1 MKYAFTD
8 IFDIPKLTELCES
21 FTCIN
26 GTVTALLDLDG
37 NVHIQ
42 TGWQQI
48 CTEFHRRNPTSAAR
62 CLESD
67 TAIASRLVQGGKYNV
82 YQCKNGLVD
91 VAVPIYVDN
100 QHVANFFTGQFL
112 FQPPDL
118 SYFHQQAKTLGVET
132 IPYLDALKKVPVF
145 SEGEIKRIM
154 TFLVALA
161 QTIGEM
167 GKARLDLLRITELER
182 KRSEALQKKTSEL
195 RVAKQALE
203 KLASEDALTGLCNR
217 RFFDHNLTH
226 EILRARRY
234 QHSLVLCLF
243 DVDKFKA
250 INDNYGHSAGD
261 EVLRHIAAIVLNS
274 LRTTD
279 TVSRIGGD
287 EFSILFP
294 ETENE
299 HIEVLLSNICNKI
312 ASSEF
317 CINDE
322 GLKVRV
328 SCSFGTACT
337 EGGNL
342 SASELMER
350 ADKALYCAKRNGC
363 NQVIHFDSLPQ
374 VTLLL
379 T

>member
-1 MKYAFTD
+1 MKYAFTE

-21 FTCIN
+21 FTRIN

-37 NVHIQ
+37 NVHIK
-42 TGWQQI
+42 TGWQPI
-48 CTEFHRRNPTSAAR
+48 CTQFHRLNEKSAAR

-67 TAIASRLVQGGKYNV
+67 TAIANKLAQGEKYNV

-91 VAVPIYVDN
+91 VAVPIYVGN

-112 FQPPDL
+112 FQPADH
-118 SYFHQQAKTLGVET
+118 SYFHQQAKELGVEI
-132 IPYLDALKKVPVF
+132 IPYMDALKKVPVF
-145 SEGEIKRIM
+145 SEDEIKRIM

-167 GKARLDLLRITELER
+167 GKARLDLLRL
-182 KRSEALQKKTSEL
+182 SEAERVQNAALKRKTSEL
-195 RVAKQALE
+195 KVAKQALE

-217 RFFDHNLTH
+217 RYFDKTLSQ

-243 DVDKFKA
+243 DVDKFKV
-250 INDNYGHSAGD
+250 INDTYGHGIGD
-261 EVLRHIAAIVLNS
+261 AVLQHISTIVLNS
-274 LRTTD
+274 LRKTD

-299 HIEVLLSNICNKI
+299 HIEALLQSICNKI
-312 ASSEF
+312 ANTQIE
-317 CINDE
+317 IN
-322 GLKVRV
+322 GYQIRV
-328 SCSFGTACT
+328 SCSFGTASS

-342 SASELMER
+342 SERELMER
-350 ADKALYCAKRNGC
+350 ADRALYGAKSEGR
-363 NQVIHFDSLPQ
+363 NQVMHFSSLLQ
-374 VTLLL
+374 TTSLLS
-379 T
+379 

>member
-21 FTCIN
+21 FTRIN

-67 TAIASRLVQGGKYNV
+67 TAIANRLAQGEKYNV

-112 FQPPDL
+112 FQPPDH
-118 SYFHQQAKTLGVET
+118 SYFHQQAKSLGVET

-145 SEGEIKRIM
+145 SEDEIKRIM
-154 TFLVALA
+154 TFLVVLA

-167 GKARLDLLRITELER
+167 GKARLDLLRITEREHMR
-182 KRSEALQKKTSEL
+182 NEALQKKTSEL

-203 KLASEDALTGLCNR
+203 KQASEDALTGLCNR
-217 RFFDHNLTH
+217 RFFDKTLSH

-243 DVDKFKA
+243 DVDKFKT
-250 INDNYGHSAGD
+250 INDSYGHGVGD
-261 EVLRHIAAIVLNS
+261 EVLKHIATIVQHS
-274 LRTTD
+274 LRKTD

-287 EFSILFP
+287 EFAILFP

-299 HIEVLLSNICNKI
+299 HIETLLTSICSRI
-312 ASSEF
+312 ASSEL
-317 CINDE
+317 CIND
-322 GLKVRV
+322 GGIRIRV
-328 SCSFGTACT
+328 SCSFGTAST
-337 EGGNL
+337 AGGNL
-342 SASELMER
+342 SGRELMER
-350 ADKALYCAKRNGC
+350 ADKALYCAKSQGR
-363 NQVIHFDSLPQ
+363 NQVIHFDNLPQ
-374 VTLLL
+374 ATPLLP
-379 T
+379 